1 MRAECGEALALA
13 LGARAVTG
21 SQRSSLIEKE
31 QRGVVAGRHRF
42 ARAALEVEHAD
53 DPASA
58 LILAHGVIMLVVQAA
73 TIAHQRAARCGC
85 DDDTEW
91 ADAILVRHLVHAT
104 AGIHM

>member
-1 MRAECGEALALA
+1 
-13 LGARAVTG
+13 
-21 SQRSSLIEKE
+21 
-31 QRGVVAGRHRF
+31 
-42 ARAALEVEHAD
+42 
-53 DPASA
+53 
-58 LILAHGVIMLVVQAA
+58 VQAA